1 MPRIRELKSSMPEDE
16 FSSYLSGMK
25 NSPAKD
31 YITNRVCGQI
41 RWYDKKSRRN
51 RYGYMAAMAFCVV
64 MSGLIPILTSNIDLL
79 TYKVIMTV
87 FGSSVTAVSSV
98 CAFCRFRELW
108 ILYRTQCELLKST
121 LHRFFSNCG
130 EFKNS
135 PEPQKLLVEL
145 CEGYM
150 MKETGVWAAR
160 TPRDGQFPSTGS

>member
-1 MPRIRELKSSMPEDE
+1 MRKFRSKKPKDE
-16 FSSYLSGMK
+16 FSPYLSGMK
-25 NSPAKD
+25 NSNTKD
-31 YITNRVCGQI
+31 FIINRVCDQI
-41 RWYDKKSRRN
+41 RWYDRKSRRN
-51 RYGYMAAMAFCVV
+51 RYGYMAAMAFCIV

-79 TYKVIMTV
+79 TYKVIMTA
-87 FGSSVTAVSSV
+87 FGSSVTATSSV

-121 LHRFFSNCG
+121 LHQFFSNCG

-150 MKETGVWAAR
+150 MKETGIWANGN
-160 TPRDGQFPSTGS
+160 PRGGQFPSSGS